1 MGKTIKLNHQM
12 GIFVTMNPGY
22 AGRSQLPD
30 NLKQLFRQM
39 AMVKPDKDMI
49 AQVTL
54 YSQGYKTAE
63 RLSSKMVSLFELC
76 GSQLS
81 SQSHYDFGLRALKS
95 VLVNAGNLKRRED
108 KELQQSGKDTNI
120 PIDTREQN
128 ILLKSVLD
136 TLIPK
141 LVSEDITLFNS
152 LLIGVFPD
160 SKVEIV
166 REDELRSKIEEL
178 CKIRNLL
185 PEERFINKVIQ
196 LYSIQKMHHGVMMVG
211 QSGTG
216 KSAAWKILLEA
227 LQKIDGIKGESYI
240 IDPKAVNKDNLYGKL
255 DPTTLDWTDGVFTG
269 TLRKILDNQRGEN
282 AKRHWIIFDGDVD
295 PEWAENLNSVL
306 DDNK

>member
-1 MGKTIKLNHQM
+1 MGKNIKLNHQM

-76 GSQLS
+76 SSQLS

-108 KELQQSGKDTNI
+108 KEREKTQKGMDI
-120 PIDTREQN
+120 PIEDWEQN
-128 ILLKSVLD
+128 ILLRSVCN

-152 LLIGVFPD
+152 LLKGVFPNC
-160 SKVEIV
+160 V
-166 REDELRSKIEEL
+166 IE
-178 CKIRNLL
+178 
-185 PEERFINKVIQ
+185 
-196 LYSIQKMHHGVMMVG
+196 
-211 QSGTG
+211 
-216 KSAAWKILLEA
+216 
-227 LQKIDGIKGESYI
+227 
-240 IDPKAVNKDNLYGKL
+240 
-255 DPTTLDWTDGVFTG
+255 
-269 TLRKILDNQRGEN
+269 
-282 AKRHWIIFDGDVD
+282 
-295 PEWAENLNSVL
+295 
-306 DDNK
+306 